1 MAKKKLQLDA
11 TPDVTVIGISSHVED
26 YRLCW
31 AINRAMELN
40 LVRRR
45 SDITVEVGA
54 KQARYSAFDQVD
66 DGKVVRW
73 SLVHN
78 HCGKSLLVKE
88 QKQADYFLVLDSEVA
103 EERPAL
109 LDQVREVEFI
119 LTAFP
124 VDLSKSRAAHK
135 LLYMYDE

>member
-1 MAKKKLQLDA
+1 MARKKLQLVA

-31 AINRAMELN
+31 AMNRAMDLN
-40 LVRRR
+40 LTRRR
-45 SDITVEVGA
+45 EDITSDEKGSA
-54 KQARYSAFDQVD
+54 ARFSAFDQTD
-66 DGKVVRW
+66 EHAIVRW

-78 HCGKSLLVKE
+78 HCGKDLLVKE

-103 EERPAL
+103 SERPAL
-109 LDQVREVEFI
+109 IEQLREVEFV

-124 VDLSKSRAAHK
+124 VDLRKLRAGHK
-135 LLYMYDE
+135 LLTNA